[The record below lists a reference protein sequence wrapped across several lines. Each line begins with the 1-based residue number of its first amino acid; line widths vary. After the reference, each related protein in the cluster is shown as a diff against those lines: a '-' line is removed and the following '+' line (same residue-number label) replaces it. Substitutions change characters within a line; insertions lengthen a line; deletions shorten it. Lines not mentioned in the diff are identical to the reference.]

1 MTLIRSL
8 SVIPPFSTLSEEQ
21 LAKVVTCCRLR
32 EFEAG
37 ETIYQQNS
45 PAHRLYIIVE
55 GMVSLDD
62 VLPDTPA
69 MISFERR
76 GPKEIFGGA
85 SLLGFKV
92 YSLTANCL
100 ERTTAIE
107 IEIPGLE
114 EIFAEHPEVGY
125 KIMAEVATIYFMRY
139 DRAKQR
145 LYNVFREI
153 PIRLIC
159 R

>member
-1 MTLIRSL
+1 VTLIRLL
-8 SVIPPFSTLSEEQ
+8 SAIPPFSSLNDAQ
-21 LAKVVTCCRLR
+21 LASVVTCCRQHD
-32 EFEAG
+32 FAAG
-37 ETIYQQNS
+37 EAIYQQNT
-45 PAHRLYIIVE
+45 PAHKLYIIIE
-55 GMVSLDD
+55 GLVSLDD
-62 VLPDTPA
+62 VVPDTPA

-85 SLLGFKV
+85 SLLGFKA

-100 ERTTAIE
+100 EPTSVIE
-107 IEIPGLE
+107 IDIPCLE
-114 EIFAEHPEVGY
+114 EIFAQHPEVGLR
-125 KIMAEVATIYFMRY
+125 IMAEVATIYFKRY

-153 PIRLIC
+153 PVRLIC